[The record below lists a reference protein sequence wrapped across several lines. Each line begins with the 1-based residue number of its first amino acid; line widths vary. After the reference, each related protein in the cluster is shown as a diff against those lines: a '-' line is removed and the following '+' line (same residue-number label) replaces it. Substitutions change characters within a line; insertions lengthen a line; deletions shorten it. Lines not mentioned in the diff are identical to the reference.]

1 MERTAR
7 ALHGTRT
14 KELAEEKDKTWTSA
28 ATRALARSSLNAHNS
43 QAWSLPFL
51 GPAYPPAPLATPA
64 RPLTAKTSNRFFTS
78 ETIRIR

>member
-28 ATRALARSSLNAHNS
+28 ATRVLARSSLNAHKS

-64 RPLTAKTSNRFFTS
+64 RPPTAKTCNRFLLAK
-78 ETIRIR
+78 R